1 MERQNERRV
10 SRASHAAD
18 ADLKKRDKEI
28 DDIMGSNANCPG
40 PDCMLDRP
48 KEPKAVREAKS
59 WASNRYSTGASSR

>member
-1 MERQNERRV
+1 MERQDAHRV

-28 DDIMGSNANCPG
+28 DDIMGSNSNCPG

-48 KEPKAVREAKS
+48 KEPKAVADAKS
-59 WASNRYSTGASSR
+59 WASKRYRNSS